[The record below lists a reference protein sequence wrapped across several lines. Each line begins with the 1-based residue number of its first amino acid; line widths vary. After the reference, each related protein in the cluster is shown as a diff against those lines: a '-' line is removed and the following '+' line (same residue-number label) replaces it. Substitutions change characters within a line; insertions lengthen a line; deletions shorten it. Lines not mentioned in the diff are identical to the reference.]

1 MPPSMRKTGSSNGSD
16 PGFLQALS
24 ICVYLCLS
32 VVELNCP
39 GRGRQSG
46 HSGSPVRCGL
56 VNLAGMKRMLHALL
70 LTLLLSL
77 AAHAQEQKPATAAI
91 EKLAWLAGSW
101 RMERAGRVVEEQWM
115 APAAGVMLGMSRTV
129 AKGRVVEHEFIQ
141 IRVGP
146 GGDLFF
152 IAQPSGQK
160 EATFQHTALADNEVV
175 FENPNH
181 DFPQK
186 ITYTRKADG
195 SLLATVEGLRA
206 DGTVRRVEFAYQRVK

>member
-1 MPPSMRKTGSSNGSD
+1 MSR
-16 PGFLQALS
+16 
-24 ICVYLCLS
+24 
-32 VVELNCP
+32 
-39 GRGRQSG
+39 
-46 HSGSPVRCGL
+46 
-56 VNLAGMKRMLHALL
+56 ALL
-70 LTLLLSL
+70 LILLSSL
-77 AAHAQEQKPATAAI
+77 AVQAQEQKPAAATI
-91 EKLAWLAGSW
+91 EKLGWLAGSW

-206 DGTVRRVEFAYQRVK
+206 DGTIRRVEFAYQRVK

>member
-1 MPPSMRKTGSSNGSD
+1 
-16 PGFLQALS
+16 
-24 ICVYLCLS
+24 
-32 VVELNCP
+32 
-39 GRGRQSG
+39 
-46 HSGSPVRCGL
+46 
-56 VNLAGMKRMLHALL
+56 MKRIFRALL
-70 LTLLLSL
+70 LTLLLPL
-77 AAHAQEQKPATAAI
+77 AAHAQEQKPATVVI

-160 EATFQHTALADNEVV
+160 EATFQHTALTDSEVV

-195 SLLATVEGLRA
+195 SLLAVIEGPRD
-206 DGTVRRVEFAYQRVK
+206 DGTVRRVEFAYQRVR

>member
-1 MPPSMRKTGSSNGSD
+1 MFR
-16 PGFLQALS
+16 AL
-24 ICVYLCLS
+24 L
-32 VVELNCP
+32 P
-39 GRGRQSG
+39 
-46 HSGSPVRCGL
+46 
-56 VNLAGMKRMLHALL
+56 ALL
-70 LTLLLSL
+70 LSW
-77 AAHAQEQKPATAAI
+77 AAQAQEPKPATVAI
-91 EKLAWLAGSW
+91 EKLGWLAGSW

-160 EATFQHTALADNEVV
+160 EATFQHTALTDNEVV

-181 DFPQK
+181 DFPKK

-195 SLLATVEGLRA
+195 SLLAAIEGPRD
-206 DGTVRRVEFAYQRVK
+206 DGTIRRIEFAYQRVK